1 MPSRISV
8 TQGPQGAKG
17 FRFAALIS
25 MQLFGTDWETLA
37 LGRVCYSYRRQRG
50 SVERALRTRGTYGR
64 PTASRQE
71 STRLVQ
77 TLRPCRRRGEFRR
90 SSVKSGDANRMS
102 ASCSAVRVGT
112 SFARQPESC
121 KVTASRREST
131 SAFIFFSMALF
142 QCICT
147 A

>member
-64 PTASRQE
+64 PTAQA
-71 STRLVQ
+71 
-77 TLRPCRRRGEFRR
+77 G
-90 SSVKSGDANRMS
+90 KHS
-102 ASCSAVRVGT
+102 ACSN
-112 SFARQPESC
+112 
-121 KVTASRREST
+121 T
-131 SAFIFFSMALF
+131 SALSAPRGVPSFISEKWGCEQNVCQLLRCQGRHKLRQATRVVQGHGF
-142 QCICT
+142 T
-147 A
+147 